1 MLEEKMTI
9 RLSIRRK
16 IRMTNSSMVYK
27 HDWIV
32 TSILS
37 MIFNLYTFFSN
48 IILNFFWM
56 VINMEIMIFN
66 IFLRKF

>member
-1 MLEEKMTI
+1 
-9 RLSIRRK
+9 
-16 IRMTNSSMVYK
+16 MVYK

-32 TSILS
+32 TSILN

-48 IILNFFWM
+48 IILKFFWM

-66 IFLRKF
+66 LFFKELLIYF